1 MAHKTTVLVFVFLS
15 MIFGMDAKSV
25 LQKIQTVHGIRINI
39 SLEDGTNFT
48 LLDYGKELKC
58 TSNRVFTCYAECS
71 KNFDD
76 NDKEEHEITVTSDK
90 QMGRMH
96 FTFGP
101 NSSNCTI
108 YQCSYLW
115 VVHMLTQKEM
125 NLQLPIDLLYI
136 QRIKQMC
143 REETLNLT
151 VVDLYIR
158 VEKKALNALINMTSD
173 YSTTYNSEDLSMN
186 VLKINLSSPDSYMRI
201 PVPPV
206 KLKDKTVYSK
216 IIRIEVPDREVN
228 KLSNLLKIAFS
239 VNNTSYLSKN
249 YTLSCEF
256 YDEKGDNTWKND
268 GCSTRKINESLVEC
282 NCDHMTPFALLLI
295 QLDISPIQWEVL
307 SYISYVGCSLSAFFS
322 AVTVFAFIF
331 NSTAREASNYIH
343 VSLSGSLFILNVS
356 FMFAEWA
363 ATLTMKDV
371 CVLVAVIIH
380 YSLLSSFTWM
390 AIEAFHLYLLLIRV
404 FNIYIKHYTVKLS
417 IVGWGIPAVV
427 IGALLSVYKIKP
439 FYGFTEWTLTD
450 TNTTNAVC
458 WIKEPIVFYGVNLVY
473 FTVIFLL
480 NLGILI
486 TVTTQIFQLK
496 RTRSKNGKLPVWKD
510 AVTVLGLMCILG
522 TTWGLAFFSSGKT
535 VYPILYLFCIF
546 NSMQGRI
553 LHLCMDVLFNDKI
566 KCTNIGVPEQIHS
579 RNLQIRTAFIHET
592 LFRVS
597 PNADTKGN
605 ETNES
610 ETMLHGKSALGIWLG
625 NKEIHKLSQPIQL
638 KFQNAENKSGNGIC
652 VFWKMDENGRVY
664 PFAPRH
670 LLSGNWSTDGCET
683 SMDNTD
689 FVCSC
694 NHLSFFAV
702 LISPQIPEESHI
714 FHLSYISYIGSGF
727 SVAFTSFMII
737 LKKQRDHSVFI
748 HVQLSGSLLLLHI
761 FFLCSVWLSPQRDID
776 VVCQALGLTLHWS
789 LLATFTW
796 TAIEGFH
803 LYLLLVRVFN
813 IYIKKY
819 QLKLSLVGWG
829 VPTVT
834 VIVCAVTKGYGKYSF
849 YMDKDN
855 SKATSLCWMT
865 SQTLRFTTINAYLGL
880 VLLFNTVML
889 VVMVVKMR
897 KLRLQVKDQQ
907 KKAWQDW
914 VTLLGFCC
922 ILGVPW
928 GLAFF
933 THGPLSLPALYI
945 FNILNSLQGVFIS
958 FWFMTLMCKVKK
970 QKQFSSEGTIKTS
983 FQSHEDCVNISR

>member
-417 IVGWGIPAVV
+417 IVGWVLYLVKPFFVQLLDQGAYRLLWSESCVLHSHIPAKSRNPNHSYHANLSTKTNKKQKWKAASLEGCRHCVRSYV
-427 IGALLSVYKIKP
+427 HSGDYMGIGFLQLWKNRLPYTLSLLH
-439 FYGFTEWTLTD
+439 LQL
-450 TNTTNAVC
+450 NA
-458 WIKEPIVFYGVNLVY
+458 
-473 FTVIFLL
+473 
-480 NLGILI
+480 
-486 TVTTQIFQLK
+486 
-496 RTRSKNGKLPVWKD
+496 
-510 AVTVLGLMCILG
+510 
-522 TTWGLAFFSSGKT
+522 
-535 VYPILYLFCIF
+535 
-546 NSMQGRI
+546 RI

-652 VFWKMDENGRVY
+652 VFWKMDENGR
-664 PFAPRH
+664 
-670 LLSGNWSTDGCET
+670 GNWSTDGCET